1 MEKPSVVSS
10 IHDAAPSNLSL
21 PQLARF
27 FREILENTPE
37 ETPLEDILGQAA
49 EQAAK
54 VMNARACTVRQVEGD
69 YLSVGAAWGYQVAER
84 RNHPIRIDKRLAG
97 IVHGREELVIPD
109 LHAAE
114 DLPASYR
121 ERMRQ
126 EGFRAF
132 LGVPMV
138 ASRNVEGIFS
148 LYYSLP
154 IAFTG
159 EQIGG
164 ASMLADALAIGIQ
177 RSRSREK
184 STGPEPGPEKAECG
198 AGAILVVDD
207 QPAIRCL
214 YLDALTLEGY
224 SSVVSLESEEALEYL
239 ETHPVQLVIT
249 DLKMP
254 HVSGWEI
261 AQAAK
266 KYSPRARVM
275 LITGSYSDLQSEMLR
290 EYQIDE
296 AVPKPCPM
304 AKFLPIVARLFSE
317 GGDPNE

>member
-10 IHDAAPSNLSL
+10 IREASPSNLSL

-27 FREILENTPE
+27 FREFPENTPE
-37 ETPLEDILGQAA
+37 GVPLEGLLSQAA

-54 VMNARACTVRQVEGD
+54 LMNACACTVRPVEGG

-84 RNHPIRIDKRLAG
+84 RNHPIRIDGRLAG
-97 IVHGREELVIPD
+97 IVHGREKLVIPD
-109 LHAAE
+109 LQAAE
-114 DLPASYR
+114 DLPVSYR
-121 ERMRQ
+121 ERTRQ

-138 ASRNVEGIFS
+138 ASKNVEGVFS
-148 LYYSLP
+148 LYYSSP
-154 IAFTG
+154 VAFTD
-159 EQIGG
+159 EQIDG
-164 ASMLADALAIGIQ
+164 ANLLAEALAIGIQ

-184 STGPEPGPEKAECG
+184 PTGPEPGPEKAECG
-198 AGAILVVDD
+198 AGVVLVVDD
-207 QPAIRCL
+207 QPGIRCL

-224 SSVVSLESEEALEYL
+224 PSVVSLDSEEALEYL
-239 ETHPVQLVIT
+239 ESHPVQLVIT
-249 DLKMP
+249 DLRMP

-275 LITGSYSDLQSEMLR
+275 LITGSYSELKSEMLR

-304 AKFLPIVARLFSE
+304 AKFLPLVARLFAE
-317 GGDPNE
+317 GGEPGE